1 MSQLEKDQHFMEMAI
16 SEAEKA
22 FLLDEVPVGAIL
34 ILNDKILS
42 RAHNARISTIDPTGH
57 AEIIAIR
64 KAAQT
69 IKNYRLTG
77 ASLYVT
83 LEPCPMCF
91 GAIIEA
97 RIKEVVFS
105 VREPRSGVMGSLY
118 DFQNDP
124 RWMHKIIVREGVLQ
138 EPVRNLLHNFFE
150 KKRLGPQDHL

>member
-1 MSQLEKDQHFMEMAI
+1 MKMAI
-16 SEAEKA
+16 SEAKKA
-22 FLLDEVPVGAIL
+22 FLADEVPVGAL
-34 ILNDKILS
+34 LLLGDRVLS
-42 RAHNARISTIDPTGH
+42 RAHNTRISTFDPTGH
-57 AEIIAIR
+57 AEILAIR

-91 GAIIEA
+91 GAIMEA
-97 RIKEVVFS
+97 RIREVIFS

-124 RWMHKIIVREGVLQ
+124 RWLHKIVVREGVLD
-138 EPVRNLLHNFFE
+138 EPVKELLHSFFL
-150 KKRLGPQDHL
+150 KKRLGPQDHLC